1 MWLASSF
8 VSLRLDSVS
17 LYFRISFVFQTD
29 SLYQFLF
36 KACPPSGVRGLLTS
50 LFFICPCGSH
60 RLLFAFSSSAC
71 RATTSHLPIVLRP
84 RTVINLV
91 LLAFLHCSFL
101 KNFLHRCPVIK
112 PMYRTIFV
120 KPRKLSLGKST
131 CVLLNFLYGKAKRG
145 LPFKKGK

>member
-50 LFFICPCGSH
+50 LFSICPSCYDCLCG
-60 RLLFAFSSSAC
+60 L
-71 RATTSHLPIVLRP
+71 HLPVVLRP
-84 RTVINLV
+84 RSVINLV
-91 LLAFLHCSFL
+91 LLAFLHCGFL

-112 PMYRTIFV
+112 PMYGTIFV
-120 KPRKLSLGKST
+120 KPRKLSLSKST
-131 CVLLNFLYGKAKRG
+131 SVLLNFLYRKTKRG
-145 LPFKKGK
+145 LPFKKSK

>member
-8 VSLRLDSVS
+8 VSLKLDSVS

-50 LFFICPCGSH
+50 LFTICPSCYDCLCGSH
-60 RLLFAFSSSAC
+60 L
-71 RATTSHLPIVLRP
+71 TIVLRP
-84 RTVINLV
+84 RSVINLV
-91 LLAFLHCSFL
+91 LLVFLHCGFL

-120 KPRKLSLGKST
+120 KPRKLSLGKSA
-131 CVLLNFLYGKAKRG
+131 CVLLNFLYGKTK
-145 LPFKKGK
+145 

>member
-17 LYFRISFVFQTD
+17 LYFRISFVFKTD

-50 LFFICPCGSH
+50 LFSICPSCYDCLCGSH
-60 RLLFAFSSSAC
+60 
-71 RATTSHLPIVLRP
+71 LPVVLRP

-91 LLAFLHCSFL
+91 LLAFLVLLVFLHCSFL

-120 KPRKLSLGKST
+120 KPRKLSLSKST
-131 CVLLNFLYGKAKRG
+131 SVLLNFLYRKAKRG
-145 LPFKKGK
+145 LPFKKSK

>member
-50 LFFICPCGSH
+50 LFTICLSCYDCLCGSH
-60 RLLFAFSSSAC
+60 
-71 RATTSHLPIVLRP
+71 LPVVLRP
-84 RTVINLV
+84 RTCLSCYD
-91 LLAFLHCSFL
+91 LALSLIWYYWHFWYCGFL

-120 KPRKLSLGKST
+120 KPRKLSLSKST
-131 CVLLNFLYGKAKRG
+131 SVLLNFLYRKAKRG
-145 LPFKKGK
+145 LPFKKSK

>member
-36 KACPPSGVRGLLTS
+36 KACPPSGGRGLLTS
-50 LFFICPCGSH
+50 LFSICPSCYD
-60 RLLFAFSSSAC
+60 LAPAC
-71 RATTSHLPIVLRP
+71 RAMTSHLPVVLQP

-91 LLAFLHCSFL
+91 LLAFLALWYYSGIIGIVVF
-101 KNFLHRCPVIK
+101 
-112 PMYRTIFV
+112 
-120 KPRKLSLGKST
+120 
-131 CVLLNFLYGKAKRG
+131 
-145 LPFKKGK
+145 